1 MGRNLQS
8 NHHAKAVPSSRP
20 HRKASIQALN
30 TSSERDSPTS
40 VGSPFRGFG
49 TIAAKKGVELQ
60 PASPG
65 EPRGDILVSS
75 APVAQSRGRWAVFNC
90 CCSYP
95 PGTANVPA
103 AGLRPAHQ
111 KTNKQLKLKKMT
123 WRSELVRAVGS
134 ALLGRLCCSSPL
146 AGLGS
151 GWLCELGL
159 PGPGPPSSPSALLC
173 PFPRPQSA
181 RGWGSLCGP
190 NALSAGPPLR
200 SASPRAAPG
209 CARGAEPFWAGGR
222 RRRKSSNGIAGSG
235 TWSC

>member
-111 KTNKQLKLKKMT
+111 KTNKQK
-123 WRSELVRAVGS
+123 
-134 ALLGRLCCSSPL
+134 
-146 AGLGS
+146 
-151 GWLCELGL
+151 
-159 PGPGPPSSPSALLC
+159 
-173 PFPRPQSA
+173 
-181 RGWGSLCGP
+181 SL
-190 NALSAGPPLR
+190 N
-200 SASPRAAPG
+200 
-209 CARGAEPFWAGGR
+209 
-222 RRRKSSNGIAGSG
+222 
-235 TWSC
+235 